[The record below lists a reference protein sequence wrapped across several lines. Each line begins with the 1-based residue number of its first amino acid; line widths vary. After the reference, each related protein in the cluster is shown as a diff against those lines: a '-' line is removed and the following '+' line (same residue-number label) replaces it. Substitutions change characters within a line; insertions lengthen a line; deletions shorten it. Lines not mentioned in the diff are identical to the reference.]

1 MVAVPVRQHTTGYD
15 ELIRGMSRQRNT
27 LCGVFIVKVVSVQR
41 KHSDLGQIVI
51 DDVVGGKVEFI
62 DLQKKR

>member
-1 MVAVPVRQHTTGYD
+1 MAVPVRQHTTGYD

-27 LCGVFIVKVVSVQR
+27 L
-41 KHSDLGQIVI
+41 GQIVI

-62 DLQKKR
+62 DLQKKRWCRDSAGMTTVGELSL